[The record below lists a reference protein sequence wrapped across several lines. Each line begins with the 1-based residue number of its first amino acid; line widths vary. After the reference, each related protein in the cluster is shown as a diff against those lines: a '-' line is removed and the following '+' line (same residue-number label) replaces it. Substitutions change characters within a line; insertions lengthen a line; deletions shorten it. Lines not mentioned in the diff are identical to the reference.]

1 MDCNSCWI
9 YVKTWN
15 NETEEME
22 GMELQ
27 NCGLKSVEQRIS
39 VT

>member
-1 MDCNSCWI
+1 MNCNSCRI

-15 NETEEME
+15 NEMEEVEE

-27 NCGLKSVEQRIS
+27 NCGLIS
-39 VT
+39 FWNCIA